1 MQFRPSINA
10 LRAIAVICV
19 VLFHFRVPGFVGGY
33 IGVDIFFVISGY
45 LMTGIILGRRE
56 RDRFSLRSFY
66 ASRARRIIPAL
77 LGLGLALGLF
87 GFLYL
92 PGDDYR
98 SLLRDISSSLLFV
111 SNFSLAKS
119 GDYFAAAPQ
128 ENWLLHT
135 WSLSLEWQFYLLYPL
150 LLLGCRHYFGPSRNL
165 TATLILALAL
175 LSFLASAL
183 LTPSFQAF
191 AFYLLPTRAWELL
204 IGGVLFLYP
213 LSPAE
218 SFRPSLEA
226 AGLAC
231 IGLGLFWLDEQA
243 PWPGVLALIPV
254 AGAALVILAN
264 ADSPLGRNAPL
275 QFIGKISYSLYLW
288 HWPVVVFL
296 YLCGLMGDSWAL
308 LAGLTATLF
317 LGSLSY
323 FFIERPASN
332 RLPGKRLKPFLVPV
346 ALVVVSAQ
354 AMAELLKVAPGVRF
368 HFHEPT
374 RPAYESQL
382 VVKECLPNEFN
393 AVDCRLG
400 TGEIAV
406 ILLGDSH
413 AQATAAAVQA
423 VNPGS
428 ALLWALGGC
437 PTLKH
442 FSMRDSELATNC
454 RAFNESRLKL
464 LRETYPGVPVLLFSR
479 TALYLDRDS
488 GNRFRVHFDPGP
500 QTGSP
505 SLNDAF
511 VSEYA
516 HTVCAIAQTNPVWIV
531 KPLPEMPFNIY
542 KGLHLRSRFFSTG
555 SDIAIPISAYLARN
569 QVALDAI
576 ARTEAMCGVHS
587 LDPTPYLCPEDLCL
601 GTKNGV
607 PLYFDDNHLVD
618 AGNLLL
624 GDLFSGLFPRH

>member
-1 MQFRPSINA
+1 
-10 LRAIAVICV
+10 
-19 VLFHFRVPGFVGGY
+19 
-33 IGVDIFFVISGY
+33 
-45 LMTGIILGRRE
+45 
-56 RDRFSLRSFY
+56 
-66 ASRARRIIPAL
+66 
-77 LGLGLALGLF
+77 
-87 GFLYL
+87 
-92 PGDDYR
+92 
-98 SLLRDISSSLLFV
+98 
-111 SNFSLAKS
+111 
-119 GDYFAAAPQ
+119 
-128 ENWLLHT
+128 
-135 WSLSLEWQFYLLYPL
+135 
-150 LLLGCRHYFGPSRNL
+150 
-165 TATLILALAL
+165 
-175 LSFLASAL
+175 
-183 LTPSFQAF
+183 
-191 AFYLLPTRAWELL
+191 
-204 IGGVLFLYP
+204 
-213 LSPAE
+213 
-218 SFRPSLEA
+218 
-226 AGLAC
+226 
-231 IGLGLFWLDEQA
+231 LFWLNEQA

-264 ADSPLGRNAPL
+264 ADSPLSRNAPL
-275 QFIGKISYSLYLW
+275 QFIGRISYSLYLW

-296 YLCGLMGDSWAL
+296 YLCGLLGDSWAL
-308 LAGLTATLF
+308 LAGLTSTFF

-323 FFIERPASN
+323 FFIERPASA
-332 RLPGKRLKPFLVPV
+332 RLPGNRLKPFLMPV

-354 AMAELLKVAPGVRF
+354 GMAELLKVVPGVRF

-413 AQATAAAVQA
+413 AQATAAAVQS

-437 PTLKH
+437 PTLRQ
-442 FSMRDSELATNC
+442 FSMRDGELAANC

-479 TALYLDRDS
+479 TALYLDRNS
-488 GNRFRVHFDPGP
+488 GNRFRVHFDLEP

-505 SLNDAF
+505 SLDDAF
-511 VSEYA
+511 ASEYA

-542 KGLHLRSRFFSTG
+542 KGLHLRSRFFSPG
-555 SDIAIPISAYLARN
+555 SDIAIPISTYLARN
-569 QVALDAI
+569 KVALDTI
-576 ARTEAMCGVHS
+576 ARTEARCGVQS
-587 LDPTPYLCPEDLCL
+587 LDPTPYLCPMGFCL

-624 GDLFSGLFPRH
+624 RDLFSGLFPRR

>member
-10 LRAIAVICV
+10 LRAIAVISV
-19 VLFHFRVPGFVGGY
+19 VLFHFRVPGFAGGY

-45 LMTGIILGRRE
+45 LMTGIILSGQE

-111 SNFSLAKS
+111 SNFSLARS
-119 GDYFAAAPQ
+119 GNYFEAAPQ

-150 LLLGCRHYFGPSRNL
+150 LLWGSRHYFGPSRNL
-165 TATLILALAL
+165 TAAVILTLALC
-175 LSFLASAL
+175 SFLASAL

-213 LSPAE
+213 L
-218 SFRPSLEA
+218 RPSGPCRRRLEA

-231 IGLGLFWLDEQA
+231 IGLGLIGLDEQA
-243 PWPGVLALIPV
+243 PWPGILALIPV

-264 ADSPLGRNAPL
+264 ADSPLSRNASL
-275 QFIGKISYSLYLW
+275 QFIGRISYSVYLW

-296 YLCGLMGDSWAL
+296 YLCGLLGDSRAV
-308 LAGLTATLF
+308 LAGLTAAFF
-317 LGSLSY
+317 LGGLSY
-323 FFIERPASN
+323 FFIERPAST
-332 RLPGKRLKPFLVPV
+332 RLPGNRLKPLLMPA

-354 AMAELLKVAPGVRF
+354 AGAELLKVAPGVRF

-374 RPAYESQL
+374 RPAYETQL
-382 VVKECLPNEFN
+382 AVKECLPNEFN

-413 AQATAAAVQA
+413 AQATAAAVQS

-437 PTLKH
+437 PTLRR
-442 FSMRDSELATNC
+442 FSMRDGELAANC

-479 TALYLDRDS
+479 TALYLDQHS
-488 GNRFRVHFDPGP
+488 GNRFRVHFDLEH

-505 SLNDAF
+505 SPNDAF
-511 VSEYA
+511 ASEYA
-516 HTVCAIAQTNPVWIV
+516 HTVCAIAQTNPIWIV

-542 KGLHLRSRFFSTG
+542 KGLHLRSHFYSTE
-555 SDIAIPISAYLARN
+555 SDIAIPFAAYLARN
-569 QVALDAI
+569 KAALNAI
-576 ARTEAMCGVHS
+576 AKAEAMCGVHS
-587 LDPTPYLCPEDLCL
+587 LDPTPYLCPQGLCL
-601 GTKNGV
+601 GSKNGV

-624 GDLFSGLFPRH
+624 RDLFSGLFPPR